1 MPTLN
6 NPIAVNF
13 MQTKCVKFV
22 LFRLRL
28 SLLSSFPTFGQIV
41 KISADEAPAIF
52 YKRKLNMQTHY
63 LSKIVIL
70 CCLLLTVGLSA
81 CSPPPDKDQPKSK
94 LVVVPG
100 EVHLAPNSPKKA
112 YVKTTTLALTQHPL
126 LEPLAGKIVY
136 NESLTSRIS
145 SPVAG
150 RVVTTPIALGAQVQ
164 VGEILLE
171 LDSPDVADAESA
183 YTKAEA
189 DLVKSRK
196 AFDRQQELYAG
207 KVIAQ
212 KELEQAQNDFKS
224 AQSELLRAKNKLKN
238 LHINPLQ
245 TDGRFPLRAIVS
257 ERNVNPGLEVRPDR
271 DAPLFVI
278 SDIKKLTVLMEVYEV
293 NIGKIRRGQKLS
305 VSVPAYPGE
314 IFPATVEYI
323 GQVLDEN
330 TRTVQVRCGLPNAD
344 GRLLPGMYAA
354 INVDSD
360 PGDQAIVIPLTA
372 VFTQDEADYVF
383 IALDENDFRQR
394 QVEISLRLKDK
405 AVITKGLAPNEELVT
420 EGALMLRTE
429 EEVETDDS
437 SKQ

>member
-1 MPTLN
+1 
-6 NPIAVNF
+6 
-13 MQTKCVKFV
+13 MQ
-22 LFRLRL
+22 
-28 SLLSSFPTFGQIV
+28 I
-41 KISADEAPAIF
+41 
-52 YKRKLNMQTHY
+52 HY
-63 LSKIVIL
+63 LSKVLFL
-70 CCLLLTVGLSA
+70 CWFLMSVGITA

-94 LVVVPG
+94 QIVVPG

-112 YVKTTTLALTQHPL
+112 YVKTTKLTLTQHPL

-150 RVVTTPIALGAQVQ
+150 RVITTPIMLGAQVK
-164 VGEILLE
+164 VGDTLLE
-171 LDSPDVADAESA
+171 MDSPDVADAESA
-183 YTKAEA
+183 YAKAEA
-189 DLVKSRK
+189 DLVKARK

-212 KELEQAQNDFKS
+212 KELEQAQDDFKS
-224 AQSELLRAKNKLKN
+224 AQSELVRATNKLKN
-238 LHINPLQ
+238 LHINPSQ
-245 TDGRFPLRAIVS
+245 SDGRFPLRATVAGIVA
-257 ERNVNPGLEVRPDR
+257 ERNVNPGIEVRPDR
-271 DAPLFVI
+271 DTPLFVI

-293 NIGKIRRGQKLS
+293 NLGKIRQGQKLS

-330 TRTVQVRCGLPNAD
+330 TRTVQVRCALPNAD
-344 GRLLPGMYAA
+344 SRLLPGMYAT

-360 PGDQAIVIPLTA
+360 VNDQAIVIPLTA

-394 QVEISLRLKDK
+394 QVEVGLRLKDK
-405 AVITKGLAPNEELVT
+405 AVIRKGLAPNEQLVT

-429 EEVETDDS
+429 EEVETDDNA
-437 SKQ
+437 KP